1 MVKNQI
7 NKKKIYSKKRLLR
20 GGEINTAA
28 VIDGDGIHG
37 ITKTGFWVDKE
48 KEIEKLTE
56 EVCRNWF
63 ENLKKHP
70 NFNTH
75 AFNAD
80 GSPKGT
86 TNGLENIAICE
97 SILKDKYDDNLQKL
111 PVENVDDSASDD
123 HVVVPETLPV
133 SSVEQTEIPS
143 NCEELE
149 RILTIIST
157 RLNTIITK
165 LNQYGNKYDTQPVM
179 KQVEEVFDSCVQN
192 LVDNIQRSSPQF
204 LQKICKEVS
213 ELCKVLQFNIINFSL
228 DTQELMKKT
237 GKPIGFFIGIEKH
250 HSSGFL
256 TPGFFDTCHSLK
268 LFDDFLNSFI
278 KGVNQ
283 KNIVIRGFSSYTPP
297 KRLFLVLFKVGDK
310 YKSSMSGCRI
320 PSIRLSYAIARDFLD
335 SGLPEQVYNSL
346 PYDFSE
352 IEKQQKSDTALLA
365 GGSKSRRRHPRHCK
379 PVRKT
384 RRGRNRT
391 TKSKTHR
398 RKHHSRVR
406 KHKKNTYTRRR

>member
-7 NKKKIYSKKRLLR
+7 NKKKIYSKKRLLH

-28 VIDGDGIHG
+28 VIDDEGIHG

-48 KEIEKLTE
+48 KEIEKLTK

-63 ENLKKHP
+63 GNLRNHP
-70 NFNTH
+70 DFNTR
-75 AFNAD
+75 ALKTD
-80 GSPKGT
+80 GSVKGT
-86 TNGLENIAICE
+86 TNGLENIAICQGYE
-97 SILKDKYDDNLQKL
+97 SVGELQKL
-111 PVENVDDSASDD
+111 PVENVDDSAGDGY
-123 HVVVPETLPV
+123 VVVPETLPV
-133 SSVEQTEIPS
+133 SSVEQTEMPP
-143 NCEELE
+143 NCQELE
-149 RILTIIST
+149 RKLTNIPI

-165 LNQYGNKYDTQPVM
+165 LNQYGNKYNTQPVL
-179 KQVEEVFDSCVQN
+179 KQVEEVFDLCAKT
-192 LVDNIQRSSPQF
+192 LVSNIETSSPHF
-204 LQKICKEVS
+204 LQNICKEVS
-213 ELCKVLQFNIINFSL
+213 DLCKVLQFNIINLSL
-228 DTQELMKKT
+228 DTQELIKKT
-237 GKPIGFFIGIEKH
+237 DKPIGFFIGIEKH

-297 KRLFLVLFKVGDK
+297 KRLFLVLLKVGDK

-320 PSIRLSYAIARDFLD
+320 SPDKLSSAIERDFLD
-335 SGLPEQVYNSL
+335 SGLPDNVYQLL

-352 IEKQQKSDTALLA
+352 IEKQQRSYTALQA
-365 GGSKSRRRHPRHCK
+365 GGSKSRRKQCA
-379 PVRKT
+379 RKT

-391 TKSKTHR
+391 TKSKTHC